1 MQYLLVNVMIQL
13 IMFTKFW
20 LMSETHG
27 LPSGAEVAER
37 RGARRVMLHMQ
48 MPASIDTS
56 DRALVDSDH
65 CLLAEYDQPL
75 YQLS

>member
-1 MQYLLVNVMIQL
+1 MQCMLFKFVEPVCMCTRFRLRCMECLLLHSWQV
-13 IMFTKFW
+13 K
-20 LMSETHG
+20 
-27 LPSGAEVAER
+27 R
-37 RGARRVMLHMQ
+37 RGARSVMLHMQ

>member
-1 MQYLLVNVMIQL
+1 MQCVLVNTVGCGQACTCTRI
-13 IMFTKFW
+13 W
-20 LMSETHG
+20 LRCMERILLQTW
-27 LPSGAEVAER
+27 AER
-37 RGARRVMLHMQ
+37 RRVMLHMQ

>member
-1 MQYLLVNVMIQL
+1 
-13 IMFTKFW
+13 
-20 LMSETHG
+20 
-27 LPSGAEVAER
+27 
-37 RGARRVMLHMQ
+37 MLHMQ

>member
-1 MQYLLVNVMIQL
+1 MECILLQ
-13 IMFTKFW
+13 TW
-20 LMSETHG
+20 
-27 LPSGAEVAER
+27 AER
-37 RGARRVMLHMQ
+37 RRVMLHMQ